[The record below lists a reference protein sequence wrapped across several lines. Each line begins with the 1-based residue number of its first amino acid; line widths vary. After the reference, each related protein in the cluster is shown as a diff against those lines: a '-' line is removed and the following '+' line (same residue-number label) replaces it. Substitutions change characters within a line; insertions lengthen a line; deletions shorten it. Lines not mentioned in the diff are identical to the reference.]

1 MPIRINE
8 QEFKLL
14 RDFIENECGVLLG
27 KEKAYLI
34 ENRLSKLAKD
44 LGCRTFGEFYQKLSL
59 SPRADKLRS
68 LTVDAITTHE
78 TLWFRDQHP
87 FKILRERLLPE
98 YRKAIHQGN
107 RSDINIWSAACAS
120 GQEPYSIAMTA
131 ADFFTD
137 SGCEAGVCDKQIN
150 ILATDISTAMLA
162 QAEAGRYDAN
172 AMTRGLPT
180 DTLNRYFKKEKN
192 KWILSPDIR
201 NMVTFRQL
209 NLKDPVA
216 GIIGPFDIIFL
227 RNVIIYFSEP
237 FKKRLLNRV
246 AGLLNS
252 GGYLFLG
259 TGETVGGY
267 SEAFDILEYEGTIF
281 YQIKS

>member
-1 MPIRINE
+1 MPLRINE

-14 RDFIENECGVLLG
+14 RDFIEKECGVLLG

-44 LGCRTFGEFYQKLSL
+44 SGCRSFGEFYKKLSC
-59 SPRADKLRS
+59 SPRTDELRS

-87 FKILRERLLPE
+87 FKILRERILPE
-98 YRKAIHQGN
+98 YQKAIQRGERRN
-107 RSDINIWSAACAS
+107 INIWSAACAS

-131 ADFFTD
+131 ADVFI
-137 SGCEAGVCDKQIN
+137 GCKADTCYKQMN
-150 ILATDISTAMLA
+150 ILATDISSAVLSE
-162 QAEAGRYDAN
+162 AEAGRYDAN
-172 AMTRGLPT
+172 AMTRGLS
-180 DTLNRYFKKEKN
+180 DDSLNRYFRKEKN
-192 KWILSPDIR
+192 EWILCPEIR
-201 NMVTFRQL
+201 NRVTFRQL

-227 RNVIIYFSEP
+227 RNVIIYFSEVL
-237 FKKRLLNRV
+237 KKHLLNRV
-246 AGLLNS
+246 ASLLNP
-252 GGYLFLG
+252 GGFLFLG
-259 TGETVGGY
+259 AGETVGGY

-281 YQIKS
+281 YQIKT